1 MADGKVVIDIEANSD
16 KFDRQIM
23 ELEKKIEKEEDK
35 KVLIEAKMDTQTAD
49 LEKAKSKTE
58 EWANALKKV
67 QDLKQVVARQGAT
80 PEQFTE
86 LQELTREYG
95 TLEDINKE
103 LDKSISKQNKIA
115 EQVSKT
121 KFNYD
126 AISGKV
132 KEYSQKIEGLRLQKH
147 QKDLQEVKK
156 SVDGVASSFGDA
168 VKRAGKLALGI
179 FGIRSAYIWLRQ
191 ASSQLAQYDQQYAT
205 DLEYI
210 KYILVQIIA
219 PTLKSIIHYVL
230 LGLQYINALLNGL
243 FGINLFTNASA
254 EAFNKMKKNAS
265 GVSKAVK
272 EIKKDLVG
280 FDEITRLTEEGAVEG
295 ATGIATPLIDIGDIQ
310 GETPKWLQLLIDN
323 KDKILAVLAGIAGAI
338 IAIKAGLTGIKALGI
353 GAIIIGVIR
362 AVQNLLKYLDDP
374 KWETFYKIVQ
384 DIGLA
389 ILGLGL
395 LINSVPL
402 MIAGALTLII
412 GYIAQH
418 WEEIKR
424 GFNAVIDWIKGLGQ
438 NLWNWFFDNIN
449 NISKNFGALGVGI
462 VAIFVG
468 VFDWLTKIVASIV
481 EAVRDML
488 DGLFKGVKNIFDGII
503 DIFRGNFAQGMI
515 KILKGIINAIIGALN
530 GLISGIN
537 GILYP
542 LRSLIAGLGQ
552 VFGKSWT
559 VDTVK
564 IPKIPYVKTGAIINM
579 PNKGTMI
586 GGQAMGGESG
596 REGVIPLTDQQAMA
610 ELGREIGKNVLV
622 NLTNITSMNGR
633 IISRELKQVQSEQDF
648 AYNT

>member
-35 KVLIEAKMDTQTAD
+35 KILIETKMDTQTTE
-49 LEKAKSKTE
+49 LEKAKQKTE

-103 LDKSISKQNKIA
+103 LDKSISKQSKIA
-115 EQVSKT
+115 EQASKT

-132 KEYSQKIEGLRLQKH
+132 NEYKQKIDGLRLQKH

-210 KYILVQIIA
+210 KYVLVQIIA
-219 PTLKSIIHYVL
+219 PTLKSIIRYVL
-230 LGLQYINALLNGL
+230 LGLQYVNALLNGL
-243 FGINLFTNASA
+243 FGVNLFTNASA
-254 EAFNKMKKNAS
+254 DAFNKMKKNAS

-272 EIKKDLVG
+272 EIKKDLLG
-280 FDEITRLTEEGAVEG
+280 FDEITRLTEDGAVAG
-295 ATGIATPLIDIGDIQ
+295 ATGVGMPSLDVSDLEAKP
-310 GETPKWLQLLIDN
+310 PKWLEYIVKN
-323 KDKILAVLAGIAGAI
+323 KDKILAIFAGITVGIVAI
-338 IAIKAGLTGIKALGI
+338 SAGLGGIKALGI
-353 GAIIIGVIR
+353 GALITGAIR
-362 AVQNLLKYLDDP
+362 AVQNLLKYLESP
-374 KWETFYKIVQ
+374 KWETFYKMIQ
-384 DIGLA
+384 DIGIG

-395 LINSVPL
+395 IVNSVPVA
-402 MIAGALTLII
+402 IAGALTLILAYI
-412 GYIAQH
+412 GQH
-418 WEEIKR
+418 WQEIKK
-424 GFNAVIDWIKGLGQ
+424 GFMAVIEWIKGLGQ
-438 NLWNWFFDNIN
+438 GLWNWFFSNIDK
-449 NISKNFGALGVGI
+449 ISKDWGALGVGI
-462 VAIFVG
+462 VA
-468 VFDWLTKIVASIV
+468 VFTYVFNWVVNIVAGIV
-481 EAVRDML
+481 EIVSNIM
-488 DGLFKGVKNIFDGII
+488 DGIYWGVKNIFDGII
-503 DIFRGNFAQGMI
+503 MLFQGNFKNGI
-515 KILKGIINAIIGALN
+515 ISILKGIVNAIIGILN

-537 GILYP
+537 AILYP

-552 VFGKSWT
+552 VFGKNWT

-586 GGQAMGGESG
+586 GASAIGGESG
-596 REGVIPLTDQQAMA
+596 REGVVPLTDQQAMA